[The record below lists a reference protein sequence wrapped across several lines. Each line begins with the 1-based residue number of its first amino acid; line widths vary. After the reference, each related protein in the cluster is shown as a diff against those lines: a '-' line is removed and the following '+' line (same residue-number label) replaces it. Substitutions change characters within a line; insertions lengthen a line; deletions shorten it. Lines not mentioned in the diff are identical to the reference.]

1 LQAFA
6 STPDSSDPDIN
17 WYDASSGGNLVATGD
32 TFVTPV
38 INTTTTYYV
47 EATANGCTSERE
59 AVTATVNNVPNTGAP
74 SDGFSCN
81 NSINGPTS
89 LDLDNQ
95 LNGEDEGFWSIT
107 TDPSGGAIVI
117 DGQNSVDFEGQPAG
131 VYEFTFTTTGAQPPC
146 PNDSVS
152 ISITVTDCAE
162 DSDNDGLT
170 DGQEGILGTDPNDP
184 DTDDDGLEDG
194 EEVLNGSDPLDPC
207 DPVLSLDCNPDP
219 IDLEIVKTAD
229 RTEALVGEQ
238 VVFTIEVTN
247 LTADRVI
254 DIEVEDFLD
263 ANSGFV
269 YVSHT
274 ESEGTYDA
282 GTGLWQISELL
293 DSESATLIIIA
304 TISEELTTFV
314 TLRNTATI
322 TSSVPL
328 DNNPDNDS
336 SFTEIEASPEIP
348 EDCGLE
354 FNQFSPNGDGIN
366 DFLVVNCIELFPNNL
381 LQIFD
386 RYGNQVFSATGY
398 DNSWD
403 GTGKNGELPK
413 GTYYYILG
421 IEGVEEVRKGWIQ
434 ILR

>member
-1 LQAFA
+1 
-6 STPDSSDPDIN
+6 
-17 WYDASSGGNLVATGD
+17 
-32 TFVTPV
+32 
-38 INTTTTYYV
+38 
-47 EATANGCTSERE
+47 
-59 AVTATVNNVPNTGAP
+59 
-74 SDGFSCN
+74 
-81 NSINGPTS
+81 
-89 LDLDNQ
+89 
-95 LNGEDEGFWSIT
+95 
-107 TDPSGGAIVI
+107 
-117 DGQNSVDFEGQPAG
+117 
-131 VYEFTFTTTGAQPPC
+131 
-146 PNDSVS
+146 
-152 ISITVTDCAE
+152 
-162 DSDNDGLT
+162 
-170 DGQEGILGTDPNDP
+170 GTDPNDP

-263 ANSGFV
+263 VNSGFV

-328 DNNPDNDS
+328 DNNTDNDS
-336 SFTEIEASPEIP
+336 SFIEIEASPEIP

-398 DNSWD
+398 DNSWN